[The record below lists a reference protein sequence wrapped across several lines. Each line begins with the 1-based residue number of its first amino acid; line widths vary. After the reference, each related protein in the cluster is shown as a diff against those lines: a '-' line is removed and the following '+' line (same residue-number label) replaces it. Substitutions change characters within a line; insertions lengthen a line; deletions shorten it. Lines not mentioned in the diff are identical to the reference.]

1 MIRSR
6 NPRIDVAALEAKVAA
21 DLAADPQA
29 LTDGRL
35 MRLTATVQLRTIENA
50 LERAEERSAARTRWP
65 DDIGGIV
72 RGSPMLQRAILR
84 AVGLLFRDQHDVNGH
99 LIRAHR
105 ETLVLVHG
113 LLERIDVLESRL
125 EAERASARADRLARR
140 YEPD

>member
-6 NPRIDVAALEAKVAA
+6 NPKIDVAALEAKVAA

-29 LTDGRL
+29 ATDGRI
-35 MRLTATVQLRTIENA
+35 MRLTATVHLRTIENA

-65 DDIGGIV
+65 DDIGGIL
-72 RGSPMLQRAILR
+72 RSSPLLQRVILR
-84 AVGLLFRDQHDVNGH
+84 VIGLLFRDQHDVNAQ

-105 ETLVLVHG
+105 ETLVLTHG
-113 LLERIDVLESRL
+113 LIERIDILEARL